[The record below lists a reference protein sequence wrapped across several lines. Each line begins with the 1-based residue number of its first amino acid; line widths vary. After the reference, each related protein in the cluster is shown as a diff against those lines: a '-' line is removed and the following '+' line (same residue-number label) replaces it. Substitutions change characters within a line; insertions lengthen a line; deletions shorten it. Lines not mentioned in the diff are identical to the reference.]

1 MKRLRALFGTTAVRL
16 SALYLGLFALCAVA
30 LVFYVTAISGNLLRA
45 QTQEAIDA
53 EMRFLSR
60 AYQTGG
66 ITRLVRVVERRSRQ
80 PGAGLYTI
88 TAPNGEIVA
97 GNVASLQPGT
107 LDREGWTALPFRY
120 DRYTENDDTAR
131 QHTALAQI
139 VFLPNGMRLL
149 VGRDLGEPELFRNL
163 VRRALVIAL
172 AIMGFGALAIW
183 FFVGRRALQRI
194 DRMDQA
200 SRKIIAGDLGQRLP
214 VGSSGDEFDRL
225 SESLNAMIGRIEKLN
240 EGLRQVSDNIAHDL
254 KTPLTRLRNRAEM
267 ALAAS
272 DTVDDYRGAMEDV
285 IGESD
290 QLIRTFNALLMIAR
304 VEAGSAAAEL
314 QDIDLSEIVTDT
326 VELYEPLAED
336 AGVTLTTAVAPGIS
350 VKGNRELVGQALAN
364 LIDNAIKYTAGLPSA
379 RIDVRLERLA
389 EGPTII
395 VSDNGHGIPADK
407 RAAAVQRFVRLDD
420 SRSRPGT
427 GLGLSL
433 VEAVM
438 HLHRGRLELL
448 DGLPHEEAGE
458 SRPGLAVRML
468 FDG

>member
-1 MKRLRALFGTTAVRL
+1 
-16 SALYLGLFALCAVA
+16 
-30 LVFYVTAISGNLLRA
+30 
-45 QTQEAIDA
+45 
-53 EMRFLSR
+53 
-60 AYQTGG
+60 
-66 ITRLVRVVERRSRQ
+66 
-80 PGAGLYTI
+80 
-88 TAPNGEIVA
+88 
-97 GNVASLQPGT
+97 
-107 LDREGWTALPFRY
+107 
-120 DRYTENDDTAR
+120 
-131 QHTALAQI
+131 
-139 VFLPNGMRLL
+139 
-149 VGRDLGEPELFRNL
+149 
-163 VRRALVIAL
+163 
-172 AIMGFGALAIW
+172 
-183 FFVGRRALQRI
+183 
-194 DRMDQA
+194 
-200 SRKIIAGDLGQRLP
+200 
-214 VGSSGDEFDRL
+214 
-225 SESLNAMIGRIEKLN
+225 
-240 EGLRQVSDNIAHDL
+240 
-254 KTPLTRLRNRAEM
+254 
-267 ALAAS
+267 
-272 DTVDDYRGAMEDV
+272 MEDV